1 MEEIYFELM
10 GKRRYS
16 VFAEEISGTTV
27 YGIGISENEYAYVVQ
42 DFTSVK
48 ETAIEFVE
56 KLIEG
61 YVSPVHVYDIAQDY
75 ISW

>member
-10 GKRRYS
+10 GERRYS
-16 VFAEEISGTTV
+16 VFSEENSGITV
-27 YGIGISENEYAYVVQ
+27 YGIGISENEYTYAVH

-48 ETAIEFVE
+48 KAAIEFIE

-61 YVSPVHVYDIAQDY
+61 YVSPVHVYDVAQNY
-75 ISW
+75 IS

>member
-10 GKRRYS
+10 GERRYS
-16 VFAEEISGTTV
+16 VFAAENSGTV
-27 YGIGISENEYAYVVQ
+27 SYGIGISENECTYVVQ
-42 DFTSVK
+42 DFTSVR

-75 ISW
+75 IS

>member
-10 GKRRYS
+10 CERRYS
-16 VFAEEISGTTV
+16 VFAIENSGIISYSV
-27 YGIGISENEYAYVVQ
+27 GISENECTYVVQ
-42 DFTSVK
+42 DFTSVR

-61 YVSPVHVYDIAQDY
+61 YASPVHVYDIAQDY
-75 ISW
+75 IS